1 MEMSVPIAAVN
12 GIEIAY
18 ETFGNG
24 SRTVILLPGAGCQML
39 EWLDPFCEMIAE
51 QDCTVHRVDTRD
63 VGLSTHFDDI
73 CPNPGEEIQKLHNGE
88 KITPPY
94 TYSDMVDDVVA
105 LIAEIADGPVHV
117 VGRSM
122 GGMIGQRVATL
133 HPDIIASLSSVA
145 STSGNPELEVGDSK
159 EVQEFFT
166 LPAPVGR
173 EEQIKRAV
181 DGDRLFSGTHF
192 EFDEAAD
199 LKKRTD
205 MRDRSDDSNGGMR
218 HSLMFM
224 TTDQVGE
231 YAIHSANLR
240 KLNLPVAVI
249 HGSNDNLLNP
259 AGAVDV
265 AELIPNAKLTIVE
278 GMSHELP
285 SGAWP
290 QIVPAILEV
299 VDQAQPRK

>member
-1 MEMSVPIAAVN
+1 MPVAAVN

-24 SRTVILLPGAGCQML
+24 SRPVILLPGAGCQML
-39 EWLDPFCEMIAE
+39 EWLDPFCEMLANA
-51 QDCTVHRVDTRD
+51 DCTVHRVDTRD
-63 VGLSTHFDDI
+63 VGLSSHFDDV
-73 CPNPGEEIQKLHNGE
+73 CPDPAAEMEKLRKGE
-88 KITPPY
+88 KINPPY
-94 TYSDMVDDVVA
+94 TYLDMVGDAVG
-105 LIAEIADGPVHV
+105 LIEEICDEPAHV

-122 GGMIGQRVATL
+122 GGMIGQRIATL
-133 HPDIIASLSSVA
+133 HPNSIASLSSVA
-145 STSGNPELEVGDSK
+145 STSGNPEIGRQHDE
-159 EVQEFFT
+159 EVQEFFG
-166 LPAPVGR
+166 LPQPVGR

-205 MRDRSDDSNGGMR
+205 MRDRSDDSNGAMR

-224 TTDQVGE
+224 TTDQVSE
-231 YAIHSANLR
+231 YAIHSDNLR
-240 KLNLPVAVI
+240 NLDLPVAVI
-249 HGSNDNLLNP
+249 HGSEDNLLDP
-259 AGAVDV
+259 AGAVDT
-265 AELIPNAKLTIVE
+265 AKLIPNSRLTMIE

-290 QIVPAILEV
+290 QIIPAILEV
-299 VDQAQPRK
+299 IDKAQPRQ